1 MSGIDSQSI
10 ESIREVVSDMLI
22 KMGVNG
28 QISERLEEQEGR
40 EILVLNIKTDDAKL
54 MIGQAGDNLLAFQYV
69 VRLLFRKKSEGE
81 VIPFTID
88 VNNYRQEKADR
99 LRSIARST
107 ALKVRRTGAK
117 EVLPAM
123 PAYDRRVVHTFLA
136 EEKDLMTVSYGE
148 EPKRR
153 VVVKLAEEKK

>member
-1 MSGIDSQSI
+1 MSGIDSQTI
-10 ESIREVVSDMLI
+10 ESVREIVSDMLMQ
-22 KMGVNG
+22 MGVNG

-40 EILVLNIKTDDAKL
+40 EILILNIETDDAKL
-54 MIGQAGDNLLAFQYV
+54 MIGQAGDNLLAFQHV

-99 LRSIARST
+99 LRSVARSA
-107 ALKVRRTGAK
+107 ALKVRRTGEK
-117 EVLPAM
+117 EVLQVM

-136 EEKDLMTVSYGE
+136 EEKDLMTISYGE
-148 EPKRR
+148 EPDRQ
-153 VVVKLAEEKK
+153 VVVKLAEEK